1 MVSQKKIQVLHS
13 PYLFLLSLIS
23 LSYFLSFC
31 RHFNHLYRSLKDR
44 YPQIGQY
51 KFPNK
56 SVFHTFSQFTKER
69 RRSGFEEFLN
79 LVMSL
84 RPIPPEMED
93 FLEVDDHQ
101 TSDTAPAPP
110 QTLSESSLR
119 NRKHPSSQ
127 EKRKDGPISPR
138 NAPSVGQTSN
148 INNSNSMLT
157 TAAVVSGHEEKNRE
171 KLKKKMFFVVMS
183 SYIASTL
190 CYAFL
195 IYTSIVDITATTTG
209 TPGRNLI
216 I

>member
-1 MVSQKKIQVLHS
+1 MPSPLLLAVSHPLGTTV
-13 PYLFLLSLIS
+13 
-23 LSYFLSFC
+23 

-69 RRSGFEEFLN
+69 RRSGFEDFLN

-101 TSDTAPAPP
+101 ISDTAPAPLAA
-110 QTLSESSLR
+110 LSEPSLR
-119 NRKHPSSQ
+119 TRRHSSSHLKESPAPSSATVS
-127 EKRKDGPISPR
+127 SPGTESG
-138 NAPSVGQTSN
+138 SVIAMAGG
-148 INNSNSMLT
+148 
-157 TAAVVSGHEEKNRE
+157 GHEDKSRE
-171 KLKKKMFFVVMS
+171 RLKKKMFFVVMS
-183 SYIASTL
+183 SYIATTL

-195 IYTSIVDITATTTG
+195 IYTAIVDITATTTG
-209 TPGRNLI
+209 THPREKRLSL
-216 I
+216 